1 MSEIHANRRI
11 GKTQATEGHIM
22 GMVTGNKWHHPL
34 RAQNLWQLDIDGNE
48 NYVLKKSV
56 LRWHKDSD
64 FEEGRGKFEVS
75 FEW

>member
-1 MSEIHANRRI
+1 MLI
-11 GKTQATEGHIM
+11 GGLEKHKQLKGILWEWLLGS
-22 GMVTGNKWHHPL
+22 KWHHPL